1 LLGCALVALYAW
13 VEFPFANG
21 AVMIAFWTVYFAALR
36 YATLQYRSGPD
47 GAPS

>member
-1 LLGCALVALYAW
+1 LLGCGLVALYAW

-36 YATLQYRSGPD
+36 HATLEQRADPD
-47 GAPS
+47 RAHS